1 MLEES
6 PGKIREDISEFEQAE
21 YSALLEQRK

>member
-6 PGKIREDISEFEQAE
+6 PGKIREDSSEFKQAE
-21 YSALLEQRK
+21 YSTLLELSK